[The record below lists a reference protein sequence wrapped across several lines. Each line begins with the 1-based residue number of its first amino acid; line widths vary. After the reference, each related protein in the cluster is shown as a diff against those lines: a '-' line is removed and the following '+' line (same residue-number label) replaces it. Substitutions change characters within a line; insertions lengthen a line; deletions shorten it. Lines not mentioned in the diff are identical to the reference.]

1 MIREVTD
8 YMRQGGEVL
17 CHEDDT
23 NREETVDDHI

>member
-1 MIREVTD
+1 VTD